1 MQVWNVL
8 HAARWKYRTQKIAKN
23 SPSVHH
29 RTTLSGYIFATKAD
43 SDNRKKKLV
52 RQQYLPHMSTCPHI
66 MVNFGPRV
74 AEISSVVWGTQSNF
88 NGFRVL
94 ASLLHGIRAVG
105 ANQTLRRWTE
115 GASYIRQS
123 GHHVGHWPTFLV
135 CVKIAVK
142 TQLTCLF
149 DFYSQFI
156 LNLYSLSWQTKA
168 LLILDTIS

>member
-1 MQVWNVL
+1 MYVWNVL
-8 HAARWKYRTQKIAKN
+8 HVARWKCRTKKIAKN
-23 SPSVHH
+23 APSGHH
-29 RTTLSGYIFATKAD
+29 RTTLSGDIFTIKALV
-43 SDNRKKKLV
+43 DNRKNL
-52 RQQYLPHMSTCPHI
+52 LNSSTSSVCPHNT
-66 MVNFGPRV
+66 VNFSPLA
-74 AEISSVVWGTQSNF
+74 AEICWRVWGILVNF
-88 NGFRVL
+88 NGFHIL
-94 ASLLHGIRAVG
+94 AALLHATLVVGISL
-105 ANQTLRRWTE
+105 TLRRWTE